1 MEHVT
6 KLMAIGAILT
16 MEAIAIFYGVNGDTL
31 IYAIGGVVAL
41 GGGELIEKFKQPS
54 GKVNQ

>member
-16 MEAIAIFYGVNGDTL
+16 MEAIAMFYGVNGDTL

-41 GGGELIEKFKQPS
+41 GGGELIEKIKQSS
-54 GKVNQ
+54 GR